1 MINLI
6 STLASNAIQYNNDL
20 ARESIYYYYYQ
31 GNVANNC
38 TTLTIIISKLTERL
52 MYNLI
57 LIVTKLK

>member
-1 MINLI
+1 MTNLI

-20 ARESIYYYYYQ
+20 ARESIYYYYQ

-38 TTLTIIISKLTERL
+38 KTLTIIISKLTERL

-57 LIVTKLK
+57 LIITKLKW